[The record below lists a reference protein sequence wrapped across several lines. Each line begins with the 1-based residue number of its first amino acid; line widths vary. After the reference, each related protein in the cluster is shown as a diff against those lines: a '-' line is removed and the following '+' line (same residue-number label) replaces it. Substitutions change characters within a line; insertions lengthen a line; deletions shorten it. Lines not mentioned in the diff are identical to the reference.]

1 MVQVHEPDIYFD
13 FVSIG
18 FSYFGFIYFRRK
30 RL

>member
-1 MVQVHEPDIYFD
+1 MVQVHESDIYFD

-30 RL
+30 

>member
-1 MVQVHEPDIYFD
+1 MVQVYEPDIYFD

-18 FSYFGFIYFRRK
+18 FSCFGFIYFRRK

>member
-30 RL
+30 